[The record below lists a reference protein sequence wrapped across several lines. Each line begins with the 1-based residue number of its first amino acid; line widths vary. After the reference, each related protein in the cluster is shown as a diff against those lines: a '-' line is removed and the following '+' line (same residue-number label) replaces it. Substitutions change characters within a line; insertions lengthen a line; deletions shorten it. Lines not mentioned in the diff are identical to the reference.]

1 MSERYILALD
11 QGTTST
17 RSIIFDRSLRIVSVS
32 QRATKQTYPKDGWV
46 EQDPEEILATAQAT
60 IAQAMEK
67 AGLRETDIAAIG
79 ITNQRE
85 TTIAWNRKTGES
97 LHPAIVWQDRRT
109 AERCEALLPEQETL
123 HTLTGLVLDPY
134 FSATKMEWLLRH
146 VPKVKI
152 AAENSVLSFGTVDS
166 WLAYHLTDRKAYV
179 TDVSNASR
187 TMLLNLRATAWDDTC
202 LSLFGL
208 RREMLPTVATS
219 SEIVGHTPSG
229 IPIASMIGDQQGA
242 LFGQMCF
249 EPGQAKCTYGTGAF
263 LLMNVGT
270 EPKFSANRLLT
281 TIAWKAGNELAYAME
296 GSVFICGAS
305 IDWIVNEL
313 GLAPNAAST
322 EQMAYNVRDNGG
334 VYFVP
339 ALSGLGAPYWD
350 PQARGLWIG
359 MTQAT
364 NRNHLTRSVLE
375 GIAYSV
381 RDLSDTIVTDSGIP
395 LKELKIDG
403 GVSKNTFLQ
412 NYQSTVLGLPVL
424 RPKNTETTAT
434 GAACLAGLAVGFWKD
449 RSELRGLWE
458 MDRHVYRQKEAE
470 VERQYANWKKAV
482 TRSLDW
488 VYD

>member
-1 MSERYILALD
+1 
-11 QGTTST
+11 
-17 RSIIFDRSLRIVSVS
+17 
-32 QRATKQTYPKDGWV
+32 
-46 EQDPEEILATAQAT
+46 
-60 IAQAMEK
+60 
-67 AGLRETDIAAIG
+67 
-79 ITNQRE
+79 
-85 TTIAWNRKTGES
+85 
-97 LHPAIVWQDRRT
+97 
-109 AERCEALLPEQETL
+109 
-123 HTLTGLVLDPY
+123 
-134 FSATKMEWLLRH
+134 MEWLLRH

-152 AAENSVLSFGTVDS
+152 AAENGVLSFGTVDS

-187 TMLLNLRATAWDDTC
+187 TMLLNLRTTAWDDTC
-202 LSLFGL
+202 LSLFRL
-208 RREMLPTVATS
+208 RREMLPTVVTS

-434 GAACLAGLAVGFWKD
+434 GHTKENLAKLGLSLGEGFVSPTGALFSPKLEIVG
-449 RSELRGLWE
+449 RSEPMYDPGREVEEAIFDHFAVDMDQKILQPSPDAFQAIRLKVAEASKNNPLLAKALAASAGVSDE
-458 MDRHVYRQKEAE
+458 MDLVSAAKAAAV
-470 VERQYANWKKAV
+470 VETLDEIAFGYNTTAV
-482 TRSLDW
+482 SYTHLTLPTIYS
-488 VYD
+488 V